1 MKLLTL
7 WAYISRWQTGRS
19 QRFCLGFPLPK
30 PGKSALGTRLDDDDD
45 DDDDDD
51 CEDLVMTG
59 ADLS

>member
-1 MKLLTL
+1 M
-7 WAYISRWQTGRS
+7 ADWQITAFLFGLS
-19 QRFCLGFPLPK
+19 TSK
-30 PGKSALGTRLDDDDD
+30 PGKSALGTRLDDD